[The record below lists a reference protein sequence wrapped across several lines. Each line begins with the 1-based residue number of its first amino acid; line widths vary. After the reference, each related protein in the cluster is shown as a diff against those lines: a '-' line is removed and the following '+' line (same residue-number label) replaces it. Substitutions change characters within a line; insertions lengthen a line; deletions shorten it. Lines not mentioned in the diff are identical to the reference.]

1 MTPNGHKNRTFRGIT
16 VSAEGQS
23 ERDWAVAEEVPV
35 ALIYNGTPHA
45 VMMATPADL
54 KDFAIGFSLSEGIVA
69 RAEDIEEI
77 AVSEVDAGIT
87 VNMWI
92 AENAAAKLAD
102 QKRTLAG
109 RSGCGLCGIE
119 SLEQAVRPLTP
130 IASGPAIAVEAIR
143 SAVSALAVQQVLN
156 AETKS
161 VHGAAWA
168 TPSGDLRLVRED
180 IGRHN
185 ALDKVIGAAARA
197 QENSANGL
205 LVLTSRCSYEMV
217 QKANMFGAPLIAAI
231 SAPTALALDLA
242 SQNNMTIIGIARD
255 DAMTIFTCP
264 DRIADRPT
272 EES

>member
-1 MTPNGHKNRTFRGIT
+1 MTASNDRHRQFEAIT
-16 VSAEGQS
+16 IADTGQTAQN
-23 ERDWAVAEEVPV
+23 WPVAEEVPV

-45 VMMATPADL
+45 VMMATPEDL
-54 KDFAIGFSLSEGIVA
+54 EDFAVGFSLSEGIVN
-69 RAEDIEEI
+69 RADEIEEI

-92 AENAAAKLAD
+92 ADEQHTKLAD
-102 QKRTLAG
+102 QKRTMAG

-130 IASGPAIAVEAIR
+130 ITSRNTFSIDQIRRGLDVLSGK
-143 SAVSALAVQQVLN
+143 QVIN

-161 VHGAAWA
+161 VHAAAWSTHA
-168 TPSGDLRLVRED
+168 VDIDVVRED

-185 ALDKVIGAAARA
+185 ALDKVVGAVARA
-197 QENSANGL
+197 GKDGAQGFL
-205 LVLTSRCSYEMV
+205 YLTSRCSYEMV
-217 QKANMFGAPLIAAI
+217 QKANVLGVPLIVAI

-242 SQNNMTIIGIARD
+242 ETNGMTIIGIARD

-264 DRIADRPT
+264 ERITGVPQR
-272 EES
+272 E